1 MRISSTFVLFALSFI
16 FDGACAWWVAAA
28 RGIEPVILSF
38 GAAFAALGLNDQPS
52 HDVQLFDV
60 KGWLKNTFK
69 SESKDEAS
77 KDEVS
82 KVEVSKVEA
91 DDDEIP
97 SFFTTEEYKK

>member
-1 MRISSTFVLFALSFI
+1 MRISDIFVLFALSFI
-16 FDGACAWWVAAA
+16 FKDACAFWAAAA
-28 RGIEPVILSF
+28 RGVEPIILSF

-82 KVEVSKVEA
+82 KVEA
-91 DDDEIP
+91 DDDDEIP